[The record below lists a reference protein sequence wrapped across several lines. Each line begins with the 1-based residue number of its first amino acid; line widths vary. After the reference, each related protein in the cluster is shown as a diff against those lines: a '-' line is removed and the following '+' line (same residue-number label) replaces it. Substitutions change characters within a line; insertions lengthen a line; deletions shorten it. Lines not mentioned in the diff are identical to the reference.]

1 MSVRGR
7 EEDLMTAARTRAT
20 VTLMVPETT
29 TVLHV
34 RARDVREEIT
44 VTVTRTDVRGQRK
57 TKPGRTVR
65 TGGQGR
71 PDNRGEGRFRQQ

>member
-1 MSVRGR
+1 MPVITETRTVR
-7 EEDLMTAARTRAT
+7 EESFPETIVMETETTEIVILEAEKEDLMTAARTRAT

-44 VTVTRTDVRGQRK
+44 VTVTVR
-57 TKPGRTVR
+57 
-65 TGGQGR
+65 
-71 PDNRGEGRFRQQ
+71 

>member
-1 MSVRGR
+1 MPVITETRTVR
-7 EEDLMTAARTRAT
+7 EENFPETIVMETETTEIVILEAVKEDLMTAARTRVT

-44 VTVTRTDVRGQRK
+44 VTVTVR
-57 TKPGRTVR
+57 
-65 TGGQGR
+65 
-71 PDNRGEGRFRQQ
+71 

>member
-1 MSVRGR
+1 MPVITETRTVR
-7 EEDLMTAARTRAT
+7 EENFPETIVMETETTELVILEAEKEDLMTAARTRAT

-44 VTVTRTDVRGQRK
+44 VTVTVR
-57 TKPGRTVR
+57 
-65 TGGQGR
+65 
-71 PDNRGEGRFRQQ
+71 

>member
-1 MSVRGR
+1 MPVITETRTVR
-7 EEDLMTAARTRAT
+7 EENFPETIVMETETTEIVILEAEKEDLMTAARTRAT

-44 VTVTRTDVRGQRK
+44 VTVTVR
-57 TKPGRTVR
+57 
-65 TGGQGR
+65 
-71 PDNRGEGRFRQQ
+71 